1 MSETPSHPGTVLL
14 ERWLKPNDLT
24 QYRLAKQLHTET
36 RRINEVVD
44 GLRNIS
50 PELALRLSLF
60 FENEPGYWL
69 ELQLRYDVA
78 VARKKHLERL
88 RREIRPLS
96 KLEESQRST

>member
-1 MSETPSHPGTVLL
+1 MSETLTHPGAVLL

-50 PELALRLSLF
+50 PELALRLALF
-60 FENEPGYWL
+60 FENEPDYWL

-88 RREIRPLS
+88 RKEIRPLS
-96 KLEESQRST
+96 KVAAAQRST